1 MGLEKD
7 DKDPTETP
15 ETAANPDA
23 PAPAPVPPPAPTPA
37 EPAKPVQYVG
47 PAISGDEFD
56 PKDIKTLQPDQFAS
70 IMAAAGST
78 PPPAELEAL
87 KHQLRVPTTDM
98 LIQPI
103 RPRISN
109 TPPLPPPVPPPR
121 QSSPSLTAV
130 KPPEAIPQ
138 KPQPVLFHIDH
149 SPSPTIVM
157 DIKQNVAAA
166 TDKICRLLDQ
176 AASERTRTASIRSNI
191 KFEMVGALWTSG
203 KLDLESF
210 ITINEKKP
218 EHTRKTIT
226 ELFEEITKD
235 LNIFLQI

>member
-1 MGLEKD
+1 MGPEGN

-15 ETAANPDA
+15 ETPASPDA
-23 PAPAPVPPPAPTPA
+23 TAPGPVPPPAPTPA

-47 PAISGDEFD
+47 RAIPGVAFD
-56 PKDIKTLQPDQFAS
+56 PKDIQTLQPGEFAE

-78 PPPAELEAL
+78 PPPAELANL
-87 KHQLRVPTTDM
+87 HPLRIPTTDM

-166 TDKICRLLDQ
+166 TDKICRLLDE